1 MTFLSQVRKAALERP
16 SLQLFRDYLSVAKNE
31 GTTQDILTYIEDVKQ
46 LITKSVTATAPSTA
60 TTQSDLTEYMLLQKR
75 ALLIAAP
82 QHFDSYLQYVE
93 WDREPKRS
101 FYLPRRKQLLPIVNA
116 LQDLADDKL
125 DLLCVSQA
133 PGTGKLVENDTKV
146 FTRQGWKKHG
156 DLVVGDEVVG
166 LDGKYKKV
174 LHVFPKDMADY
185 EVTFT
190 NGEVI
195 RCHGNHEWVVYDRHR
210 PDWKHPIIKTTKQMA
225 SVKLDTGTPGKRGHR
240 YFYQLPLAMPVE
252 GDVLDLP
259 VDPYVLGMWLGDGTT
274 TKPAIT
280 IGNRD
285 RVLVYEMAKRG
296 YHIRHIYEQ
305 IGCKRYEFY
314 KLGDD
319 LHKLGLCNYHHTI
332 PKFIPEMYLRASIQ
346 QRLALLAGLIDTDG
360 TKDRATRYTYSTT
373 SENLRDSVCQLISSF
388 GWRYSMSLEHPKM
401 SSSGILGRKVVYII
415 SFTPDL
421 KIPCRVPR
429 KKIHVGGLQRRVS
442 ISSIKPI
449 EPREGNCI
457 QVEGGIYRVGE
468 TMIPTHNSTMAIFY
482 MTWLAGRNPDAPILG
497 ASHSNAFIRGVYD
510 ECLRILD
517 AHGEYLWHDVFPTQ
531 SVSSTN
537 AKDCRIDIG
546 RRKRFET
553 LEFTSIGTG
562 NAGLYR
568 AVQLLYCDDL
578 VSGLEVALSKERL
591 DKLWEV
597 YTTDLRQR
605 KMSKCKELHIATR
618 WSVHDVIGRLE
629 ERYHNDPRARFI
641 VIPALNE
648 ADESNFDYL
657 YGVGFT
663 TEAYHQ
669 QREIMDDV
677 SWKALYMNQPVERE
691 GLLYPEDELQ
701 RFFDL
706 PDTPP
711 DAILAACDT
720 KDRGSDYCVMPIV
733 YQYGRNYYV
742 ADIVC
747 SDAAPEVVDELLIQ
761 ALLQHKVQMARFES
775 NSAGGR
781 VAKTVQEAVKKRG
794 GITKITTKYTVKN
807 KETKILMASP
817 FVKERFFFLDPSKQS
832 RTYQAAMRMITS
844 YTLAGRNKH
853 DDTVDALAQ
862 LAEFVQS
869 FDVSHLEVIQRPW

>member
-1 MTFLSQVRKAALERP
+1 MSASTQSTFLSQVRKAALSKP
-16 SLQLFRDYLSVAKNE
+16 SPQLFRDYLSVAKNE
-31 GTTQDILTYIEDVKQ
+31 GNLQDILTYIEDVKQ
-46 LITKSVTATAPSTA
+46 LITKSVTAPSTA
-60 TTQSDLTEYMLLQKR
+60 TQSDLTEYMLLQKR

-82 QHFDSYLQYVE
+82 VHFDSYLQYVE

-125 DLLCVSQA
+125 DLLCISTC
-133 PGTGKLVENDTKV
+133 PGVGK
-146 FTRQGWKKHG
+146 
-156 DLVVGDEVVG
+156 
-166 LDGKYKKV
+166 
-174 LHVFPKDMADY
+174 
-185 EVTFT
+185 
-190 NGEVI
+190 
-195 RCHGNHEWVVYDRHR
+195 
-210 PDWKHPIIKTTKQMA
+210 
-225 SVKLDTGTPGKRGHR
+225 
-240 YFYQLPLAMPVE
+240 
-252 GDVLDLP
+252 
-259 VDPYVLGMWLGDGTT
+259 
-274 TKPAIT
+274 
-280 IGNRD
+280 
-285 RVLVYEMAKRG
+285 
-296 YHIRHIYEQ
+296 
-305 IGCKRYEFY
+305 
-314 KLGDD
+314 
-319 LHKLGLCNYHHTI
+319 
-332 PKFIPEMYLRASIQ
+332 
-346 QRLALLAGLIDTDG
+346 
-360 TKDRATRYTYSTT
+360 T
-373 SENLRDSVCQLISSF
+373 SL
-388 GWRYSMSLEHPKM
+388 
-401 SSSGILGRKVVYII
+401 
-415 SFTPDL
+415 
-421 KIPCRVPR
+421 
-429 KKIHVGGLQRRVS
+429 
-442 ISSIKPI
+442 
-449 EPREGNCI
+449 
-457 QVEGGIYRVGE
+457 
-468 TMIPTHNSTMAIFY
+468 AIFY
-482 MTWLAGRNPDAPILG
+482 LVWLAGRDSDRPILA

-510 ECLRILD
+510 ECLRMLD
-517 AHGEYLWHDVFPTQ
+517 AHGEYLWHDVFPTL

-706 PDTPP
+706 PDSQP

-720 KDRGSDYCVMPIV
+720 KDRGSDYCVMPII
-733 YQYGRNYYV
+733 YQYGKSYYV
-742 ADIVC
+742 VDFVC

-817 FVKERFFFLDPSKQS
+817 FVKERFFFLDASKQS

-862 LAEFVQS
+862 LADFVQS
-869 FDVSHLEVIQRPW
+869 LDVNHLEVIQRPW

>member
-1 MTFLSQVRKAALERP
+1 MGTTFLSQVRKAALSQPSPER
-16 SLQLFRDYLSVAKNE
+16 FRDYLSVAKNE
-31 GTTQDILTYIEDVKQ
+31 GNLQDILTYIEDVKQ
-46 LITKSVTATAPSTA
+46 LITKSVTATAPST
-60 TTQSDLTEYMLLQKR
+60 TQSDLTEYMLLQKR

-82 QHFDSYLQYVE
+82 VHFDSYLQYVE

-125 DLLCVSQA
+125 DLLCISLPPSA
-133 PGTGKLVENDTKV
+133 G
-146 FTRQGWKKHG
+146 
-156 DLVVGDEVVG
+156 
-166 LDGKYKKV
+166 
-174 LHVFPKDMADY
+174 
-185 EVTFT
+185 
-190 NGEVI
+190 
-195 RCHGNHEWVVYDRHR
+195 
-210 PDWKHPIIKTTKQMA
+210 KTT
-225 SVKLDTGTPGKRGHR
+225 L
-240 YFYQLPLAMPVE
+240 
-252 GDVLDLP
+252 
-259 VDPYVLGMWLGDGTT
+259 
-274 TKPAIT
+274 
-280 IGNRD
+280 
-285 RVLVYEMAKRG
+285 
-296 YHIRHIYEQ
+296 
-305 IGCKRYEFY
+305 
-314 KLGDD
+314 
-319 LHKLGLCNYHHTI
+319 
-332 PKFIPEMYLRASIQ
+332 
-346 QRLALLAGLIDTDG
+346 
-360 TKDRATRYTYSTT
+360 
-373 SENLRDSVCQLISSF
+373 
-388 GWRYSMSLEHPKM
+388 
-401 SSSGILGRKVVYII
+401 
-415 SFTPDL
+415 
-421 KIPCRVPR
+421 
-429 KKIHVGGLQRRVS
+429 
-442 ISSIKPI
+442 
-449 EPREGNCI
+449 
-457 QVEGGIYRVGE
+457 
-468 TMIPTHNSTMAIFY
+468 AIFY
-482 MTWLAGRNPDAPILG
+482 LIWLAGRDSDKPILG

-510 ECLRILD
+510 ECLRMLD

-641 VIPALNE
+641 VIPALNDE
-648 ADESNFDYL
+648 DESNFDYL
-657 YGVGFT
+657 YGVGFS
-663 TEAYHQ
+663 TETYHQ

-720 KDRGSDYCVMPIV
+720 KDRGSDYCVMPII
-733 YQYGRNYYV
+733 YQYGKSYYV
-742 ADIVC
+742 VDFVC

-761 ALLQHKVQMARFES
+761 ALIQHKVQMARFES

-817 FVKERFFFLDPSKQS
+817 FVKERFFFLDASKQNK
-832 RTYQAAMRMITS
+832 TYQAAMRMITS

-862 LAEFVQS
+862 LADFVQS
-869 FDVSHLEVIQRPW
+869 LDVNHLEVIQRPW